1 MLKSSLGV
9 CKILYPV
16 VLIIMS
22 ESESS
27 KQDTREVA
35 IRAAQARSTPRDPD
49 QALGKESLDEKK
61 VRSWWQC
68 VLLIR
73 RMYEAHNFH
82 KAFRRII
89 IAQIERHNDDRV
101 SIESV
106 KVLLKLAS
114 NILHNPGEQKYQQFR
129 TTNPI
134 IQRHLVEP
142 KGALEYAVAMG
153 FRLEVQNFQMI
164 YIFKPTPDNMNS
176 LRNGADCLNEV
187 VLRHADAAERAQR
200 ANEAEKEAKAHRQEL
215 VRLAYEDDRKEK
227 KVRDEMEK
235 QRREAVAARA
245 ALEAV
250 QDTPA
255 NAKEGSPDDRVPM
268 TN

>member
-61 VRSWWQC
+61 
-68 VLLIR
+68 
-73 RMYEAHNFH
+73 
-82 KAFRRII
+82 AFRRII

-129 TTNPI
+129 TTNSI

-250 QDTPA
+250 QDAPA